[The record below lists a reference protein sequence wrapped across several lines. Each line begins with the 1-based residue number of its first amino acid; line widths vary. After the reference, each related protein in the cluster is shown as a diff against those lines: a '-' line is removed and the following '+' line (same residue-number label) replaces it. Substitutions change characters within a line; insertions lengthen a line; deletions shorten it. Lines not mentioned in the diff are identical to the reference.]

1 MSNVI
6 PHNWEVPQVF
16 RGRMGVHAG
25 RQRVMNADGHLLLIL
40 HEAPR
45 RKEATERGARLYWRK
60 PDGTWQ
66 SSGSGAT
73 TGAALRAHVEEFVT
87 AVDTLEARADA
98 AKRAAD
104 WFALI
109 HDSAPLLRIV
119 RGLSTTLQEARELA
133 KNDRDLIAMRD
144 TAQEIER
151 DVDLIHSDARAGLDF
166 AIATAAEENAASAKY
181 VSEAGHR
188 LNLIAATFLP
198 ISALG
203 SLLGMNLVH
212 GLEHT
217 YSPWA
222 FWGVAFLA
230 FLLGLL
236 VRASLPKAPKIGP

>member
-60 PDGTWQ
+60 PDSTWQ

-73 TGAALRAHVEEFVT
+73 TGAALRAHVEEFVA
-87 AVDTLEARADA
+87 AVDTLEARVDG
-98 AKRAAD
+98 AKRASD

-109 HDSAPLLRIV
+109 HDSAPLLRTA
-119 RGLSTTLQEARELA
+119 RGLSATLQEARELA
-133 KNDRDLIAMRD
+133 KTDRDLISLRD

-151 DVDLIHSDARAGLDF
+151 DLDLIHSDARAGLDY

-181 VSEAGHR
+181 QSDAGYR
-188 LNLIAATFLP
+188 LNMIAATFLP
-198 ISALG
+198 ISAIG
-203 SLLGMNLVH
+203 SLLGMNLAH

-222 FWGVAFLA
+222 FWSVALIA
-230 FLLGLL
+230 FVLGLL